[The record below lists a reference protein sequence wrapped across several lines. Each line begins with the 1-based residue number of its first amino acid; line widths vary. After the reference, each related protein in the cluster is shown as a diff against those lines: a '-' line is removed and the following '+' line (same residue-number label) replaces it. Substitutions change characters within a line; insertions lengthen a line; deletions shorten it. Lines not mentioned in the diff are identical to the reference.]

1 MDNENVLSLSNN
13 QVELDKDM
21 NDWLSTLTYKQR
33 KISDDEC
40 IKKYGCTNTDLY
52 NGLSAILAKKTI
64 PDDTEQIIRIVKEE
78 FKISYDSAIFG
89 DLSDESLYERLM
101 TSRRLNNDVTVI
113 IPDYSLKGVDDIG
126 LDGVQKLYDRY
137 LTLPSNYKN
146 YSDTYNNQLWGR
158 TVPQMYQYLVSYYQT
173 KEYELNHN
181 SVDDRVE
188 KYSESL
194 NTLKEKGDALNFSLL
209 KLGCYEEQDTFYE
222 SSLLEDIADNYGSNV
237 DDNIDYNQELPV
249 VTPYFTP
256 DEYKGITHKDIL
268 PFNYSMIDN
277 PKKYLKVIHDLQ
289 NMLDGDQREL
299 AEKKLLEL
307 GWNPWVKVTAESLK
321 FARDKQV
328 KWFNENEQVRVINLE
343 YWDGGGA
350 GYGYSP
356 SPGMDVAIHQ
366 QQLQQQQ
373 MIQQMQNNAINITSK
388 IKKPKALSAIEVK
401 KLYST
406 QKLVPIYLAILDTSS
421 IVATSIKA
429 VKNTPWTH
437 VCLSLDTGL
446 HKMYTYSIHFD
457 ERKDNGF
464 SYEDID
470 HDFPKNNK
478 SKLNLVVMFIPEKA
492 KKKIESVLKWFVAN
506 KGNTQYDI
514 EDFYYFIVNKAKNS
528 KNELAMV
535 CSQFVDYVLRIANVN
550 KDVGKPSNLILPAD
564 FVSYIDN
571 KTVFSVYEGLISKY
585 KKEPIDKK
593 VSALIRNFGFNKKN
607 RLNMKDT
614 IKNIKTRII
623 ESVSDIECIENGLVK
638 DELDKIQDYL
648 LPRPVIQEAILPF
661 GFDDKGDFFLV
672 LPKDLEQEYQA
683 SHRILR
689 GYGNSN
695 IEGMKHELAK
705 LFYINY
711 IIEKKLKRMDKDNK
725 NYKPLINLRA
735 RVLNDFTTYFKIIKS
750 ADKNFNF
757 AEYIETTEFS
767 SNKLRID
774 RNTLK
779 YSGEAIKA
787 FAQLMSN

>member
-1 MDNENVLSLSNN
+1 
-13 QVELDKDM
+13 
-21 NDWLSTLTYKQR
+21 
-33 KISDDEC
+33 
-40 IKKYGCTNTDLY
+40 
-52 NGLSAILAKKTI
+52 
-64 PDDTEQIIRIVKEE
+64 
-78 FKISYDSAIFG
+78 
-89 DLSDESLYERLM
+89 
-101 TSRRLNNDVTVI
+101 
-113 IPDYSLKGVDDIG
+113 
-126 LDGVQKLYDRY
+126 
-137 LTLPSNYKN
+137 
-146 YSDTYNNQLWGR
+146 
-158 TVPQMYQYLVSYYQT
+158 
-173 KEYELNHN
+173 
-181 SVDDRVE
+181 
-188 KYSESL
+188 
-194 NTLKEKGDALNFSLL
+194 
-209 KLGCYEEQDTFYE
+209 
-222 SSLLEDIADNYGSNV
+222 
-237 DDNIDYNQELPV
+237 
-249 VTPYFTP
+249 
-256 DEYKGITHKDIL
+256 
-268 PFNYSMIDN
+268 
-277 PKKYLKVIHDLQ
+277 
-289 NMLDGDQREL
+289 
-299 AEKKLLEL
+299 
-307 GWNPWVKVTAESLK
+307 
-321 FARDKQV
+321 
-328 KWFNENEQVRVINLE
+328 
-343 YWDGGGA
+343 
-350 GYGYSP
+350 
-356 SPGMDVAIHQ
+356 
-366 QQLQQQQ
+366 
-373 MIQQMQNNAINITSK
+373 
-388 IKKPKALSAIEVK
+388 
-401 KLYST
+401 
-406 QKLVPIYLAILDTSS
+406 
-421 IVATSIKA
+421 
-429 VKNTPWTH
+429 
-437 VCLSLDTGL
+437 
-446 HKMYTYSIHFD
+446 
-457 ERKDNGF
+457 
-464 SYEDID
+464 
-470 HDFPKNNK
+470 
-478 SKLNLVVMFIPEKA
+478 MFIPEKA

-607 RLNMKDT
+607 RLNVKDT

-623 ESVSDIECIENGLVK
+623 ESVSDIECIENDSVK